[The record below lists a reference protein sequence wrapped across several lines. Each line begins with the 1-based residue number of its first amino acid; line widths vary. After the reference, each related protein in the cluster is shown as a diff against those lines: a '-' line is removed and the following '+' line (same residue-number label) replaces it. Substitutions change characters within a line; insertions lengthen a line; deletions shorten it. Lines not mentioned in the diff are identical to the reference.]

1 MGASAQATD
10 GSRRTHPTRGWRV
23 AGLAMA
29 AAGIAA
35 LALTPVADAATVGF
49 EGGNFD
55 PAIPLTWRYQAAA
68 GEVNNLS
75 VSYSSTHNTLTF
87 TELGSVTVTTGPF
100 PSGASSRCDQ
110 LNSHSVRCHP
120 GNLGM
125 DVDLSDQKD
134 QIRLS
139 GPLGPNCTGS
149 GICDQNWRVFGGS
162 GNDSITATAATGSN
176 GRGLSL
182 SGDSGSDF
190 IDANNGIAD
199 NVTCGTDTDK
209 ARVDLK
215 DGPRGFRD
223 CESVSQA
230 AVDRHPTVEIRG
242 RSLRLHRGHDGRSSV
257 RAKLRCPR
265 ALHQGCRGR
274 LAIRELAGSHKS
286 GAIIGRKRYRR
297 IAAGSSARIRVPI
310 RGSIQTD
317 GRNGQINVRVVA
329 RELDTDGMPKRTLR
343 TMQLNV

>member
-1 MGASAQATD
+1 MGL
-10 GSRRTHPTRGWRV
+10 
-23 AGLAMA
+23 LAAVIA

-35 LALTPVADAATVGF
+35 VALTPAADAATVGF

-68 GEVNNLS
+68 GEANDLS
-75 VSYSSTHNTLTF
+75 VSYSATHNTLTF

-100 PSGASSRCDQ
+100 PSGSSSRCDQ
-110 LNSHSVRCHP
+110 LSSHSVRCHP

-134 QIRLS
+134 QVRLS
-139 GPLGPNCTGS
+139 GPLGPNCSGS

-162 GNDSITATAATGSN
+162 GNDSITASAVTGSQ

-182 SGDSGSDF
+182 SGDGGSDF

-199 NVTCGTDTDK
+199 NVTCGTGTDK

-223 CESVSQA
+223 CEAVTQA
-230 AVDRHPTVEIRG
+230 AVDQHPTVEIRG
-242 RSLRLHRGHDGRSSV
+242 RSLRLHRGHDGHSSV

-265 ALHQGCRGR
+265 ALHRGCRGS
-274 LAIRELAGSHKS
+274 LVIRQLTGFHK
-286 GAIIGRKRYRR
+286 GKAIIGRKRYRR
-297 IAAGSSARIRVPI
+297 IAAGSSALIRVPI
-310 RGSIQTD
+310 RAAAVHAVA
-317 GRNGQINVRVVA
+317 RNGHMKVRVNA
-329 RELDTDGMPKRTLR
+329 RELDTDGMPKRTFR
-343 TMQLNV
+343 TMRLSP